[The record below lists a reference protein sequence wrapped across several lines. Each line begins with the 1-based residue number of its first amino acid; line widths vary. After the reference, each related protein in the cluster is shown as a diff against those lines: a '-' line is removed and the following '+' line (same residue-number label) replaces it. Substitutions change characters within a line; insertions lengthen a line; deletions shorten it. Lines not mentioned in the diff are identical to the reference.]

1 MGKSAGKSFC
11 GVVGEK
17 FRRVVG
23 LGGFS
28 DNGGLVLGFN
38 VGGDSTRGVSEG
50 RACLPLD
57 DALLAHIPLA
67 VHGGERGN
75 DDTGKSVLSR
85 GLTGLDRSGL
95 GNANLD
101 IVGGDGGGDGVD
113 VVERKVGCR
122 HKPGDSIGSVSSGR

>member
-17 FRRVVG
+17 FLRVVG

-38 VGGDSTRGVSEG
+38 VGGDSTRGVNEG
-50 RACLPLD
+50 RACLLLD

-67 VHGGERGN
+67 VHGGESGN
-75 DDTGKSVLSR
+75 DDTGKSALSR

-101 IVGGDGGGDGVD
+101 IVGGDGDGDGVD

-122 HKPGDSIGSVSSGR
+122 HRPGDSIGSVSSG